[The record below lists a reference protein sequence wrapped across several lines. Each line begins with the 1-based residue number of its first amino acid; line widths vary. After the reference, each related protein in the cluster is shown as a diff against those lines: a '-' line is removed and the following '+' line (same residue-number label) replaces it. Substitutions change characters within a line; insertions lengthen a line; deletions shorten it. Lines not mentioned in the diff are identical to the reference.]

1 LKLKEL
7 IQVIDKNISL
17 NININDQQHV
27 KDIPDELLD
36 ADIVKIDIST
46 VKPHRKT
53 LEKLGYSFEVGV

>member
-1 LKLKEL
+1 
-7 IQVIDKNISL
+7 
-17 NININDQQHV
+17 V

-53 LEKLGYSFEVGV
+53 LEKLAYSFEVGV

>member
-7 IQVIDKNISL
+7 IQPVIDENISL
-17 NININDQQHV
+17 NINDQQYV

-36 ADIVKIDIST
+36 ADIVKSDIST

-53 LEKLGYSFEVGV
+53 LEKLGYSLEVEV